1 MKTHTDD
8 SHFVAIDA
16 NSPPGLRS
24 RVDKAEEVFLASLN
38 YPGGVC
44 TSREIGLHVLAVEQ
58 IVGCTQW
65 SIVDDVIVFLRC
77 SDVEAILV
85 S

>member
-1 MKTHTDD
+1 
-8 SHFVAIDA
+8 VAIDA

-24 RVDKAEEVFLASLN
+24 GVDKAEEVFLASLN
-38 YPGGVC
+38 YPGGLC
-44 TSREIGLHVLAVEQ
+44 TGREIGLRVLAVEQ

-65 SIVDDVIVFLRC
+65 SIVDYVIVFLRC